1 MNFKNAF
8 FFKKYP
14 RVPQIQPWDSD
25 ESLIFVSGTFLTHCC
40 PKMNRP
46 LGQLQGCQSFQA
58 VLIFLKLFKQD
69 RVKGR
74 GQRNAKNVCS
84 CCISLYLPPSEPLLF
99 STRSGQR
106 SSNHRQT
113 GGGDQTHTEG
123 TTIPCRSSSNH
134 RPHKRASPA
143 RCLLETSKW
152 WDGRTFSFFFFF
164 CLYRCYCWWQNM
176 CKYALFSSEA
186 KQINM
191 RPCRSL

>member
-1 MNFKNAF
+1 
-8 FFKKYP
+8 
-14 RVPQIQPWDSD
+14 
-25 ESLIFVSGTFLTHCC
+25 
-40 PKMNRP
+40 MNRP
-46 LGQLQGCQSFQA
+46 LGRLQGCQSFQA

-152 WDGRTFSFFFFF
+152 WDGRTFSFFFFLFF